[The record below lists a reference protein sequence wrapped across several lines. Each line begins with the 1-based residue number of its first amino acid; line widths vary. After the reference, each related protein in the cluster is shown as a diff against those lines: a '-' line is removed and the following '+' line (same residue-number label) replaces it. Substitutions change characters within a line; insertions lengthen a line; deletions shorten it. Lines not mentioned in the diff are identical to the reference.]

1 MSYEQICEM
10 MQETGLPFAYHHYA
24 EGESPKPPF
33 LLFLTEGEDTFG
45 ADNIMY
51 HSFKR
56 LNVELYTDEKA
67 PETEKAVEEVLTS
80 HGIYYS
86 KSEIWIESEQLYE
99 ILYETEV

>member
-1 MSYEQICEM
+1 MSYEEINEM
-10 MQETGLPFAYHHYA
+10 MQETGLPFAYHHFA
-24 EGESPKPPF
+24 EGEAPKPPF

-56 LNVELYTDEKA
+56 LNIELYTDEKS

-86 KSEIWIESEQLYE
+86 KSEIWIESERLYE
-99 ILYETEV
+99 ILYEMEV

>member
-10 MQETGLPFAYHHYA
+10 MQETGLPFAYHHFA
-24 EGESPKPPF
+24 EGEAPKPPF
-33 LLFLTEGEDTFG
+33 LLFLTEGEDNFG

-56 LNVELYTDEKA
+56 LNIELYTDEKS
-67 PETEKAVEEVLTS
+67 PETEKSVEEILTS

-86 KSEIWIESEQLYE
+86 KSEIWIESERLYE

>member
-1 MSYEQICEM
+1 MTYEEISEM
-10 MQETGLPFAYHHYA
+10 MQEIGLPFAYHHFA
-24 EGESPKPPF
+24 EGEAPKPPF
-33 LLFLTEGEDTFG
+33 LLFLTEGEDNFG

-51 HSFKR
+51 HSFKM
-56 LNVELYTDEKA
+56 LNIELYTDEKS

-86 KSEIWIESEQLYE
+86 KSEIWIESEKLYE

>member
-10 MQETGLPFAYHHYA
+10 MQETGLPFAYHHFA
-24 EGESPKPPF
+24 EGEAPKPPF
-33 LLFLTEGEDTFG
+33 LLFLTEGEDNFG

-51 HSFKR
+51 HSFKM
-56 LNVELYTDEKA
+56 LNIELYTDEKS

-86 KSEIWIESEQLYE
+86 KSEIWIESERLYE
-99 ILYETEV
+99 ILYEMEV